1 MLPSASG
8 MLMVH
13 LLVHET
19 CVTLC
24 SACVYGSLD
33 RAGDANEPRPGRG
46 EEREPVQKEIN

>member
-13 LLVHET
+13 LLVHAT
-19 CVTLC
+19 W
-24 SACVYGSLD
+24 VYGSLD
-33 RAGDANEPRPGRG
+33 RAGDANETRPGRG